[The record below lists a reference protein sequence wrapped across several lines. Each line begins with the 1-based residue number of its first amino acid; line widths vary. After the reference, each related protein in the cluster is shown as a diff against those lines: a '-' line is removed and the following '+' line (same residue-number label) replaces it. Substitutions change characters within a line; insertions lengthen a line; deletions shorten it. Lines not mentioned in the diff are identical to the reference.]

1 MTSLV
6 AQERRRFLLQRT
18 LALLLAAALLLAV
31 PAASAKTVS
40 VEVPWEKARTIIAE
54 GDFRPKIR
62 VELQSSERL
71 KGKLVGT
78 TDAGLRL
85 VRLRYE
91 TKIAKSGNGRRQS
104 ARRFERQDPETLI
117 ERKEIRTIRLRPRKT
132 TRTKYRLLG
141 LLAGIPAG
149 FFGGFVG
156 GVLACGGDIESSRC
170 KDAAFITGFIA
181 TAIAVPYGFYKLGAR
196 ADRGT
201 VLIVLD
207 ESAPDAPP
215 PASQAERPSSA
226 KEERP

>member
-1 MTSLV
+1 M
-6 AQERRRFLLQRT
+6 QKT
-18 LALLLAAALLLAV
+18 LALLLAAALLAV

-71 KGKLVGT
+71 KGKLIEATGT
-78 TDAGLRL
+78 GLRL

-91 TKIAKSGNGRRQS
+91 TKIAKSGSPSGRRQS
-104 ARRFERQDPETLI
+104 ARRFERQDTETLI

-149 FFGGFVG
+149 FWAGGFSSLACCLHDGASASEALGAVVFF
-156 GVLACGGDIESSRC
+156 GVL
-170 KDAAFITGFIA
+170 
-181 TAIAVPYGFYKLGAR
+181 IAVPYWFYKLGAR
-196 ADRGT
+196 ADRRT

-207 ESAPDAPP
+207 ESAPDSSRDG
-215 PASQAERPSSA
+215 SQAERPPSSA

>member
-6 AQERRRFLLQRT
+6 AQKRRRFLLQRT

-91 TKIAKSGNGRRQS
+91 TKIAKSGSGRRQS

-132 TRTKYRLLG
+132 TRYKYRLIG
-141 LLAGIPAG
+141 VLAGIPSRICCG
-149 FFGGFVG
+149 
-156 GVLACGGDIESSRC
+156 LCRWCACLR
-170 KDAAFITGFIA
+170 
-181 TAIAVPYGFYKLGAR
+181 R
-196 ADRGT
+196 
-201 VLIVLD
+201 
-207 ESAPDAPP
+207 
-215 PASQAERPSSA
+215 
-226 KEERP
+226 

>member
-1 MTSLV
+1 MG
-6 AQERRRFLLQRT
+6 FLMQRT
-18 LALLLAAALLLAV
+18 LALLLVAALLAV
-31 PAASAKTVS
+31 PAVSAKTVS

-71 KGKLVGT
+71 RGKLIEATGM
-78 TDAGLRL
+78 GLRL

-91 TKIAKSGNGRRQS
+91 TKIAKSGSGRRQS
-104 ARRFERQDPETLI
+104 ARRFERQDTETLI

-132 TRTKYRLLG
+132 TRYQYRLLG
-141 LLAGIPAG
+141 LLVGIPAG

-156 GVLACGGDIESSRC
+156 GVFACGGNIESSSC

-181 TAIAVPYGFYKLGAR
+181 TLIAVPYWFYKLGAR

-207 ESAPDAPP
+207 ESASDSSRDG
-215 PASQAERPSSA
+215 SQAERPPSSA

>member
-6 AQERRRFLLQRT
+6 AQKRRRFLLQRT
-18 LALLLAAALLLAV
+18 LALLLAAALLAV

-71 KGKLVGT
+71 KGKLAGT
-78 TDAGLRL
+78 TDTGLRL
-85 VRLRYE
+85 KSRGTE
-91 TKIAKSGNGRRQS
+91 TSIAR
-104 ARRFERQDPETLI
+104 E
-117 ERKEIRTIRLRPRKT
+117 EIRTIRLRPRKT
-132 TRTKYRLLG
+132 ARTKNRWLG

-149 FFGGFVG
+149 YGTGILV
-156 GVLACGGDIESSRC
+156 AKTTICGGNLGECGVTAGYTVI
-170 KDAAFITGFIA
+170 IA
-181 TAIAVPYGFYKLGAR
+181 TLIAVSYGFYKLGAR

>member
-1 MTSLV
+1 M
-6 AQERRRFLLQRT
+6 QKT
-18 LALLLAAALLLAV
+18 LALLLAAALLAV

-71 KGKLVGT
+71 KGKLIEATGT
-78 TDAGLRL
+78 GLRL

-91 TKIAKSGNGRRQS
+91 TKIAKSGSPSGRRQS
-104 ARRFERQDPETLI
+104 ARRFERQDTETLI

-132 TRTKYRLLG
+132 TRNKYRRLG

-181 TAIAVPYGFYKLGAR
+181 TLIAVPYGFYKLGAR

-207 ESAPDAPP
+207 ESAPDSPP
-215 PASQAERPSSA
+215 QGRHRQKP
-226 KEERP
+226 

>member
-6 AQERRRFLLQRT
+6 AQKRRRFLLQRT
-18 LALLLAAALLLAV
+18 LALLLAAALLAV

-54 GDFRPKIR
+54 GDFLPKIW
-62 VELQSSERL
+62 VELHSSERL
-71 KGKLVGT
+71 KGKLIEATGT
-78 TDAGLRL
+78 GLRL

-91 TKIAKSGNGRRQS
+91 TKIAKSGSGRRQS
-104 ARRFERQDPETLI
+104 ARRFERQDTETLI

-132 TRTKYRLLG
+132 TRYKYRLLG
-141 LLAGIPAG
+141 LLGGIPPGAISVG
-149 FFGGFVG
+149 FFGGYLG
-156 GVLACGGDIESSRC
+156 SVLAW
-170 KDAAFITGFIA
+170 
-181 TAIAVPYGFYKLGAR
+181 AVSYWFYKLGAR

-226 KEERP
+226 KGEQP

>member
-6 AQERRRFLLQRT
+6 AQKRRMFLLQKT
-18 LALLLAAALLLAV
+18 PALLVAAVLAV

-71 KGKLVGT
+71 KGKLIEATGT
-78 TDAGLRL
+78 GLRL

-91 TKIAKSGNGRRQS
+91 TKIAKSGSPSGRRQS
-104 ARRFERQDPETLI
+104 ARRFERQDTETLI
-117 ERKEIRTIRLRPRKT
+117 AREDIRTIRLRPRKT
-132 TRTKYRLLG
+132 TRYKYRLLG
-141 LLAGIPAG
+141 LLGGIPAG
-149 FFGGFVG
+149 FFGGFFF
-156 GVLACGGDIESSRC
+156 GVVASGGDIDRWGRAS
-170 KDAAFITGFIA
+170 DTAFFAAL
-181 TAIAVPYGFYKLGAR
+181 IAVPYWFYKLGAR

-207 ESAPDAPP
+207 ERAPDSSRDG
-215 PASQAERPSSA
+215 SQAERPSSA

>member
-1 MTSLV
+1 M
-6 AQERRRFLLQRT
+6 QKT

-71 KGKLVGT
+71 KGKLIEATGT
-78 TDAGLRL
+78 GLRL

-91 TKIAKSGNGRRQS
+91 TKIAKSGSPSGRRQS
-104 ARRFERQDPETLI
+104 ARRFERQDTETLI
-117 ERKEIRTIRLRPRKT
+117 ERKEIRTIQLRPRKT
-132 TRTKYRLLG
+132 TRYKYRLLG
-141 LLAGIPAG
+141 LLGGIPAG
-149 FFGGFVG
+149 FFGGFFFGAV
-156 GVLACGGDIESSRC
+156 ASGGDIDRWGRAS
-170 KDAAFITGFIA
+170 DTAFFAAL
-181 TAIAVPYGFYKLGAR
+181 IAVPYWFYKLGAR
-196 ADRGT
+196 ADRGA

-207 ESAPDAPP
+207 ERAPDSPP

-226 KEERP
+226 NEERP

>member
-1 MTSLV
+1 M
-6 AQERRRFLLQRT
+6 
-18 LALLLAAALLLAV
+18 
-31 PAASAKTVS
+31 
-40 VEVPWEKARTIIAE
+40 II
-54 GDFRPKIR
+54 RPKIR

-71 KGKLVGT
+71 KGKLSRGT

-85 VRLRYE
+85 MRLRYE
-91 TKIAKSGNGRRQS
+91 TKITKSGSPSGRRQS
-104 ARRFERQDPETLI
+104 ARRFERQDTETLI

-132 TRTKYRLLG
+132 TRYKYRLLG
-141 LLAGIPAG
+141 LLGGIPAG

-156 GVLACGGDIESSRC
+156 GVLACGGNIESSRC
-170 KDAAFITGFIA
+170 KGAAFITGFIA

-207 ESAPDAPP
+207 ERAPDSSRDG
-215 PASQAERPSSA
+215 SQAERPSSA

>member
-6 AQERRRFLLQRT
+6 TQKRRRFLLQRT
-18 LALLLAAALLLAV
+18 LALLLAAALLAV

-54 GDFRPKIR
+54 GDFLPKIW
-62 VELQSSERL
+62 VELHSSERL
-71 KGKLVGT
+71 KGKLIEATGT
-78 TDAGLRL
+78 GLRL

-91 TKIAKSGNGRRQS
+91 TKIAKSGSGRRQS
-104 ARRFERQDPETLI
+104 ARRFERQDTETLI

-141 LLAGIPAG
+141 LLGGIPVG
-149 FFGGFVG
+149 FFGGVVG
-156 GVLACGGDIESSRC
+156 AALACGGNIESSRC
-170 KDAAFITGFIA
+170 KDAARATGFIA
-181 TAIAVPYGFYKLGAR
+181 TLIAVPYGFYKLGAR

-207 ESAPDAPP
+207 ESAPDSSRDG
-215 PASQAERPSSA
+215 SQAERPSSA

>member
-1 MTSLV
+1 MD
-6 AQERRRFLLQRT
+6 FLMQRT
-18 LALLLAAALLLAV
+18 LALLLVAALLAV

-62 VELQSSERL
+62 VELHSSERL
-71 KGKLVGT
+71 KGKLIEATGT
-78 TDAGLRL
+78 GLRL

-91 TKIAKSGNGRRQS
+91 KKIAKSGSGRRQS

-132 TRTKYRLLG
+132 TRYKYRLIG

-149 FFGGFVG
+149 FVVGYAG
-156 GVLACGGDIESSRC
+156 GVLACGGEANSSIRC
-170 KDAAFITGFIA
+170 RNSTAGHTVIFIA
-181 TAIAVPYGFYKLGAR
+181 ALIAAPYWFYKLGAR
-196 ADRGT
+196 ADRRR

-207 ESAPDAPP
+207 E
-215 PASQAERPSSA
+215 QAERPSSA
-226 KEERP
+226 KGEQP

>member
-6 AQERRRFLLQRT
+6 AQKRRRFLLQRT

-91 TKIAKSGNGRRQS
+91 TKIAKSGSGRRQS

-132 TRTKYRLLG
+132 TRYKYRLIG
-141 LLAGIPAG
+141 VLAGIPAG
-149 FFGGFVG
+149 FVVGYAG
-156 GVLACGGDIESSRC
+156 GVLACGGESANSSIRC
-170 KDAAFITGFIA
+170 RNSSAVTTVAFIAALIA
-181 TAIAVPYGFYKLGAR
+181 APYWFYKLGAR
-196 ADRGT
+196 ADRRT

-207 ESAPDAPP
+207 EQAPDSPP
-215 PASQAERPSSA
+215 QGRHRQKP
-226 KEERP
+226 

>member
-1 MTSLV
+1 M
-6 AQERRRFLLQRT
+6 QRT
-18 LALLLAAALLLAV
+18 LALLLAAALLAV

-85 VRLRYE
+85 RRLRYE
-91 TKIAKSGNGRRQS
+91 KKIAKSGSPSGRRQS

-132 TRTKYRLLG
+132 TRNKYRLLG

-149 FFGGFVG
+149 FVVGYAG
-156 GVLACGGDIESSRC
+156 GVLACGGESANSSIRC
-170 KDAAFITGFIA
+170 RNSTAGTTVAFIAALIA
-181 TAIAVPYGFYKLGAR
+181 APYWFYKLGAR
-196 ADRGT
+196 ADRRT

-207 ESAPDAPP
+207 E
-215 PASQAERPSSA
+215 QAERPSA

>member
-1 MTSLV
+1 M
-6 AQERRRFLLQRT
+6 QRT
-18 LALLLAAALLLAV
+18 LALLLAAALLAV

-54 GDFRPKIR
+54 GDFLPKIW

-71 KGKLVGT
+71 KGKLIEATGT
-78 TDAGLRL
+78 GLRL

-91 TKIAKSGNGRRQS
+91 TKIAKSGSGRRQS
-104 ARRFERQDPETLI
+104 ARRFERQDTETLI

-141 LLAGIPAG
+141 LLGGIPAG
-149 FFGGFVG
+149 YFGGVVG
-156 GVLACGGDIESSRC
+156 AALACGGNIESSRC
-170 KDAAFITGFIA
+170 KDAARATGFIA
-181 TAIAVPYGFYKLGAR
+181 TLIAVPYAFYKLGAR

-207 ESAPDAPP
+207 ERAPDASPQGRHRQKP
-215 PASQAERPSSA
+215 
-226 KEERP
+226 